1 MASTITVRYALT
13 CTMLAFLACGE
24 GPGSGRDTMPGEAA
38 ETSRGDEL
46 MSQAEQD
53 RRVDYIEFLTTNI
66 EETKRF
72 YSEVFGWEFTDYG
85 PEYTS
90 FTDGR
95 LGGGFA
101 LASEVAA
108 GGPLVVLY
116 ATNLEEIEASI
127 KESGGRIVRDPFEF
141 PGGRRFHF
149 SDPSGN
155 ELAVWSDR

>member
-1 MASTITVRYALT
+1 MASTTTIGHVLT
-13 CTMLAFLACGE
+13 CTMLALLACGE
-24 GPGSGRDTMPGEAA
+24 GSGSGQDTIPGEAA
-38 ETSRGDEL
+38 ETSGRDDV
-46 MSQAEQD
+46 MNQAEQD
-53 RRVDYIEFLTTNI
+53 RRVDYVEFLTTNI

-72 YSEVFGWEFTDYG
+72 YSGVFRWEFTDYG

-101 LASEVAA
+101 LAPEVAA

-127 KESGGRIVRDPFEF
+127 SERGGQIVRDPFEF

-149 SDPSGN
+149 TDPSGN